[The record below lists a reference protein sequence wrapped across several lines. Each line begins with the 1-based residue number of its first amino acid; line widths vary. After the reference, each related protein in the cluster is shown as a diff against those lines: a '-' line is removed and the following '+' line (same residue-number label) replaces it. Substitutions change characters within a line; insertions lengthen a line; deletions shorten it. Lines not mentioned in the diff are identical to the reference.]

1 MTNPEPPDPR
11 ALPEDDGDGIDDPT
25 GVHALLSSL
34 PEPGPMPEDLVARIG
49 ASLREE
55 ADRRERDETVSYALF
70 AGRTRAQHR
79 GAWLRVAA
87 VAAIALVVGA
97 GLLAGT
103 GNLGTNVLT
112 MIGGERS
119 TTPAPATSAPATT
132 TDGGSAPS
140 LGRAGTTGANSTGAP
155 GANSTGAQGA
165 AAQLGAA
172 SFHLSGTAYT
182 AGSLRERAQALAAH
196 PPVTLSPGDPESPHL
211 GPIATPLGLAS
222 CLTALDLPANARAV
236 VDLATYDGR
245 PVAVIVTR
253 HGDSDQV
260 RVVRRNCGAGNP
272 ELVAGPY
279 PL

>member
-1 MTNPEPPDPR
+1 MTSPEPPDQQ
-11 ALPEDDGDGIDDPT
+11 ALHDPDGDGVDDPT

-55 ADRRERDETVSYALF
+55 ADRRDRDETVSYALF

-87 VAAIALVVGA
+87 VAAIALVMGA

-103 GNLGTNVLT
+103 GNLGSNVLT
-112 MIGGERS
+112 MLGGDRN
-119 TTPAPATSAPATT
+119 TTTSPASAATT
-132 TDGGSAPS
+132 DAGAGSVA
-140 LGRAGTTGANSTGAP
+140 GRAGTTAP
-155 GANSTGAQGA
+155 SDTPRSP
-165 AAQLGAA
+165 AQLGAA

-182 AGSLRERAQALAAH
+182 ASTLRERAHALSAR
-196 PPVTLSPGDPESPHL
+196 PPATLSPGDPESPHL
-211 GPIATPLGLAS
+211 GPIATPVGLAS
-222 CLTALDLPANARAV
+222 CLSALDLPPKARAV

-253 HGDSDQV
+253 HGDGEEV
-260 RVVRRNCGAGNP
+260 RVVRRNCSAGNP